1 MDFILVV
8 QFYQLKMI
16 LEENARL
23 IHKIIAP
30 FLLAARSQA
39 SSKAIDQ
46 ASADEISGD
55 LDDDTPNKFRNIILG
70 KVVGHQKGRLGETF

>member
-30 FLLAARSQA
+30 FLLAARSQD

-46 ASADEISGD
+46 ASADEISSD
-55 LDDDTPNKFRNIILG
+55 LDDTPNKFRSIILG
-70 KVVGHQKGRLGETF
+70 KVVGHQ